1 MKTKTSLPRY
11 RTFLSTYLKSQRR
24 RVVLLV
30 LLLFVILALE
40 LANPL
45 ILREF
50 IDNALAGEPLAD
62 LFVLAGMFLG
72 VAVAMQL
79 VSVAETYLAENVG
92 LTATNRLR
100 SDLTLHALRLD
111 PSFHS
116 SHTPGELIERVD
128 GDVATLGNFFS
139 RFVVH
144 LLGNA
149 ILMVGVLVM
158 LFSID
163 WRVGFALTVFTIA
176 ALAFVNRLR
185 DFAVPHWKLARQSK
199 ADLFGFLEERLAGT
213 EDLRSSGATHHAM
226 IKLYE
231 RSREVLRRERRAA
244 LIGTTSAGV
253 TIILFTMA
261 TAVALALGVSLYQA
275 GAISLGTVYII
286 FSFTEALRRPIDQI
300 TRQLQDLQQA
310 GASINRVSDL
320 LQMHSSILDGRG
332 PDIPSGA
339 LQVEFD
345 GVTFGYNPDE
355 PVLRDISFALQP
367 GTVLGVLGRTGSGKT
382 TLTRLLFRLY
392 DPLQGAVRLGG
403 VALRDTRLA
412 SVRRSVGMVTQDIHL
427 FNASLRDNLT
437 FFDKSIPDTSILE
450 VLDDLGLGEWYRS
463 LPDGLDTIFPPG
475 GSGISAG
482 QGQLVAFAR
491 VFLKD
496 PGLVILD
503 EASSRLDPA
512 TERQV
517 ERAVDKL
524 LRGRTAIII
533 AHRLGTVQRAD
544 NILILEKGRVMEYG
558 ERNILA
564 TDPSSNFSGLIR
576 TGLEDLLA

>member
-1 MKTKTSLPRY
+1 MRTPLTHY
-11 RTFLSTYLKSQRR
+11 GTFLSAYLKSQRR
-24 RVVLLV
+24 RVLLLI
-30 LLLFVILALE
+30 LLLFGILALE

-50 IDNALAGEPLAD
+50 IDSALAGEPLSG
-62 LFVLAGMFLG
+62 LFVLAAMFLG
-72 VAVAMQL
+72 VAITMQL
-79 VSVAETYLAENVG
+79 VSVAETYVAENVG

-100 SDLTLHALRLD
+100 SDLTLHALKLD

-116 SHTPGELIERVD
+116 AYTPGELIERVD

-163 WRVGFALTVFTIA
+163 WRVGLSLTLFTLA
-176 ALAFVNRLR
+176 ALALVNRLR

-199 ADLFGFLEERLAGT
+199 ADLFGFLEERLSAT
-213 EDLRSSGATHHAM
+213 EDLRSSGATDHAM
-226 IKLYE
+226 RKLYE

-244 LIGTTSAGV
+244 LIGTTSGSV
-253 TIILFTMA
+253 TIVLFTMA
-261 TAVALALGVSLYQA
+261 TAVALALGVSLFQA
-275 GAISLGTVYII
+275 GAISLGTVYLI

-310 GASINRVSDL
+310 GASISRVSDL
-320 LQMHSSILDGRG
+320 LQMRSSIVDGTG

-339 LQVEFD
+339 LTVEFE

-355 PVLRDISFALQP
+355 PVLRDVSFSLQP
-367 GTVLGVLGRTGSGKT
+367 GTILGVLGRTGSGKT

-392 DPLQGAVRLGG
+392 DPVEGAIRLGG
-403 VALRDTRLA
+403 VDLRDTRLA
-412 SVRRSVGMVTQDIHL
+412 GVRRSVGMVTQDIHL

-437 FFDKSIPDTSILE
+437 FFDKSIPDAAILE
-450 VLDDLGLGEWYRS
+450 VLDDLGLGEWYGL
-463 LPDGLDTIFPPG
+463 LPNGLDTIFAPG

-482 QGQLVAFAR
+482 QAQLVAFAR

-544 NILILEKGRVMEYG
+544 NILIFEGGCVVEYG
-558 ERNILA
+558 ERKMLA
-564 TDPSSNFSGLIR
+564 ADPHSSFARLTR